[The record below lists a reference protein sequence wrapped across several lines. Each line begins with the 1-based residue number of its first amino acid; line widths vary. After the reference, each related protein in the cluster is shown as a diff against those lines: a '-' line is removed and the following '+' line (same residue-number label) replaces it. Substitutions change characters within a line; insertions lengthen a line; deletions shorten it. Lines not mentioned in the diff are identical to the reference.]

1 MQLERE
7 KINQPIVFWKSK
19 LPHFFKKLQELSHP
33 SNVHDFS
40 NPKSWMT
47 SEVMEAVLVLFNRK
61 LVFEGRE
68 VIIFLGNATCH
79 PQSMIGQFLQMKIN
93 FLPTNTTSRL
103 QPLDAGIIQNFKV
116 KYWKRLFKNMLA
128 SIHEDA
134 SATKVFKGVDVIV
147 AIWWLQEA
155 WKEVTNIT
163 IKNCFEKCNIKAD
176 NELIE
181 VKEYDDLDFEALQ
194 NMQLSMKMSQ
204 RLSQWP
210 MNSKFMATTGQK
222 RKH

>member
-1 MQLERE
+1 
-7 KINQPIVFWKSK
+7 
-19 LPHFFKKLQELSHP
+19 
-33 SNVHDFS
+33 
-40 NPKSWMT
+40 
-47 SEVMEAVLVLFNRK
+47 
-61 LVFEGRE
+61 
-68 VIIFLGNATCH
+68 
-79 PQSMIGQFLQMKIN
+79 MIGQFLQMKIN

-116 KYWKRLFKNMLA
+116 KYWKRLVKNMLA

-134 SATKVFKGVDVIV
+134 SATKVFKGADVIV

-204 RLSQWP
+204 RLSQWS
-210 MNSKFMATTGQK
+210 MNLKFMATTGQK